1 MKKRPASLKRRL
13 LTVTVLCWIIPILIV
28 ASTAAFLLSANA
40 KRASLAELENGAEG
54 AMRQVELR
62 FSAAIES
69 SKAVS
74 YAGVVKTAYR
84 NYQADGDE
92 AVLYKRSND
101 YLAQNFTRDE
111 RVSAVY
117 ISFRDSSVPCPYI
130 VSTYANN
137 YLTLR
142 EYRDTVEKEALT
154 LLGPNDTGIFFHVSN
169 GKLYMVRN
177 LLDQN
182 FNSFAVLCMQL
193 DTRVIF
199 QALRGLLP
207 GRDIVFVLDGQA
219 YLLHTDDT
227 VTLLEQMPEE
237 TDLVFTVSP
246 DGHSI
251 MFVAQAPEKTSLLEY
266 YPELATSMVI
276 AAVCVLPLLILMIAL
291 FKRHLTGPMDT
302 LLDASDRVRDGE
314 RGYTIEATAPNAE
327 FSAVYEEFNRM
338 SLELKKQV
346 EHIVLEQQA
355 LQQSRIKALQ
365 SQINP
370 HFLNN
375 TLEIIN
381 WESRLAG
388 NDKVSNMVEAL
399 STLLTAALD
408 RNGSGTVTLKEELS
422 YVESYLLIIKER
434 LGNGMQSEIDADESL
449 LGVRVPRLVLQP
461 IAENA
466 VEYDIVPMKGGRL
479 AVRVRRN
486 GERLRMEIGHTGR
499 FTEED
504 RQQIAALL
512 SAEETV
518 PEAGACVG
526 QIGLKNVYLRLR
538 LIYGQKCDF
547 TLEEVEPGYIQAGIE
562 FPLENA

>member
-1 MKKRPASLKRRL
+1 MKKSPVSLKRRL

-28 ASTAAFLLSANA
+28 AGTAAFLLSASAGRNTL
-40 KRASLAELENGAEG
+40 SELENGAEG

-62 FSAAIES
+62 VSASLEA

-74 YAGVVKTAYR
+74 YTGTVKNAYR
-84 NYQADGDE
+84 AYQSDGDA
-92 AVLYKRSND
+92 AVLYRKASD

-117 ISFRDSSVPCPYI
+117 ISFRDNTLPCPYI
-130 VSTYANN
+130 VSNYANN

-142 EYRDTVEKEALT
+142 EYRGTVEQEVLAM
-154 LLGPNDTGIFFHVSN
+154 LGPNDTGIFFMVSN

-177 LLDQN
+177 LLDQK

-193 DTRVIF
+193 DTEVIF
-199 QALRGLLP
+199 QALRTLLP
-207 GRDIVFVLDGQA
+207 GQNILIRLDGEA
-219 YLLHTDDT
+219 YTLHTDNT
-227 VTLLEQMPEE
+227 VTRAEQVQEQ
-237 TDLVFTVSP
+237 TDLVFKAEA

-251 MFVAQAPEKTSLLEY
+251 VFMAQPPARTRLLDY
-266 YPELATSMVI
+266 YPELATSMIV
-276 AAVCVLPLLILMIAL
+276 AAVCVLPLLILMIML
-291 FKRHLTGPMDT
+291 FKKHLTNPMDT
-302 LLDASDRVRDGE
+302 LLAASDRVRDGE
-314 RGYTIEATAPNAE
+314 RGYTIPDTAPNAE

-346 EHIVLEQQA
+346 EHILLEQQA

-408 RNGSGTVTLKEELS
+408 RNGSGTVTLREELS
-422 YVESYLLIIKER
+422 YVESYLLIIAER
-434 LGNGMQSEIDADESL
+434 LGSSMQSSIEAEEEL
-449 LGVRVPRLVLQP
+449 LNVPVPRLVLQP

-466 VEYDIVPMKGGRL
+466 VEHDIVPMKGGRL
-479 AVRVRRN
+479 SVRVKRE
-486 GERLRMEIGHTGR
+486 GERIRMEVGHTGR

-504 RQQIAALL
+504 RRQIAALL
-512 SAEETV
+512 NTDETL
-518 PEAGACVG
+518 PDAGACVG
-526 QIGLKNVYLRLR
+526 QIGLKNVFLRLR
-538 LIYGQKCDF
+538 LIYGDTCTF
-547 TLEEVEPGYIQAGIE
+547 TLEEKEPGYILAGIS
-562 FPLENA
+562 FPLQGV